1 MKISILV
8 QNSSSTPNQS
18 DMKKGNISNE
28 QKNDENK
35 INYTKENLLLEQ
47 IKYLQAEL
55 VSIQQAFLSVIS
67 IPLGIY
73 GVMIYYAISLEESG
87 RVLFVL
93 LPFLFSLSFYNV
105 LKYTI
110 KMLGMDAYIRHLESL
125 INEIRKE
132 PLFLWQ
138 SKLIYSNG
146 YSVLGCAAQLPCFVA
161 ILIFLGIK
169 FIEVI
174 QDQTF
179 NLFPYWKPILIS
191 LLILQVLCFILM
203 AFAGLM
209 QYGNVLNY
217 CQCITYENL
226 SDLSK
231 LDTAYPYF
239 LQKGKVEKPRK
250 N

>member
-1 MKISILV
+1 MAI
-8 QNSSSTPNQS
+8 
-18 DMKKGNISNE
+18 E
-28 QKNDENK
+28 QTNDVNK
-35 INYTKENLLLEQ
+35 IDYTKESLLLEQ
-47 IKYLQAEL
+47 IKYLQSEL

-73 GVMIYYAISLEESG
+73 GVMIYYAISLGENG

-105 LKYTI
+105 FKYTI
-110 KMLGMDAYIRHLESL
+110 RMLGMDAYIRHLESL

-161 ILIFLGIK
+161 IFIFLGIK
-169 FIEVI
+169 FVEVI
-174 QDQTF
+174 QDKTF
-179 NLFPYWKPILIS
+179 GLFPYWKPILIA

-203 AFAGLM
+203 AFAGLT

-239 LQKGKVEKPRK
+239 FQKIKAKRSHK
-250 N
+250 D